1 MSEPTLL
8 TMRQVCSRTN
18 FSRATINRWIASGK
32 FPKPNKYGRNI
43 RWLADEIDTWI
54 NGSNNH
60 AITAGATMDDI
71 DSADSGLLVEPTI
84 S

>member
-1 MSEPTLL
+1 MSEPALL

-32 FPKPNKYGRNI
+32 FPKPKKHGRNI

-54 NGSNNH
+54 EGSDD
-60 AITAGATMDDI
+60 AVTADTTMDDI
-71 DSADSGLLVEPTI
+71 DSADSGVLVEPAI